1 MNSQKKLCLSLLA
14 TLSLV
19 AGSASA
25 ATAHDEEETPA
36 PWPPAETDGYQPAP
50 AWYYED
56 VVFPAC
62 GTTITLKAGDV
73 QDLYEKVRVKR
84 DGTTVIRVRG
94 ELTTDV
100 IAAPGGDLPD
110 GGFLDELDNSGP
122 ANIYIS
128 ADGLT
133 VVEKIGGPAVVYPV
147 SETDGA
153 ALIAAGLPA
162 FSYFEHG
169 KVTIRTV
176 LTDDETAIEPE
187 STEILKNTA
196 RGVVDLCLALKES
209 AGHPY

>member
-1 MNSQKKLCLSLLA
+1 MNTQNKLCLSLLA

-19 AGSASA
+19 AASASA
-25 ATAHDEEETPA
+25 ATAYEEESPA

-50 AWYYED
+50 ASYYED

-62 GTTITLKAGDV
+62 GTTITLRAGDV
-73 QDLYEKVRVKR
+73 REQVEKVRVKR
-84 DGTTVIRVRG
+84 DGTTVIKIRG
-94 ELTTDV
+94 EVTTDV
-100 IAAPGGDLPD
+100 IAARGGDLPH

-133 VVEKIGGPAVVYPV
+133 IEERIGGPSVVYPV

-153 ALIAAGLPA
+153 ALAAAGFPE
-162 FSYFEHG
+162 FGYFEHG
-169 KVTIRTV
+169 KVVIKTV
-176 LTDDETAIEPE
+176 LTDDETAVEPA
-187 STEILKNTA
+187 STEVLKNTT
-196 RGVVDLCLALKES
+196 RDVVDLCQALKES